1 MTSGAVRTSA
11 VCIVNPKAGMR
22 HANAE
27 DIDAVTRILREA
39 GFDLEIEETALPHPT
54 AGDLAR
60 RAVEAGREA
69 VIVAGGDGTVQAAA
83 HELLGTGVVLGILPF
98 GSFMNITKGLGIPL
112 DALAA
117 ARVIVD
123 RHVRKADVG
132 EVHGEVFFESAG
144 IGIDAELFGAA
155 RAAERG
161 RWRRAL
167 RRVWRSARQGSHRM
181 RVVTAKGERWVHA
194 YQALVLNSPFYT
206 WSFPVTPSG
215 NMHDGLLEVVLF
227 PRMGRRAL
235 VRSLFRLW
243 REGRHEEQPV
253 VLQEREV
260 TVESDARLPIHA
272 DGRVVGTLPATFTCR
287 AGVLAVYAPE
297 PDPEPRPS

>member
-1 MTSGAVRTSA
+1 MATTVRTKA
-11 VCIVNPKAGMR
+11 LCIFNPKAGMR

-27 DIDAVTRILREA
+27 DIEAVTRILDEA
-39 GFDLEIEETALPHPT
+39 GFDLEIQETALPHPT
-54 AGDLAR
+54 AGELAR
-60 RAVEAGREA
+60 RAVAAGQEA

-83 HELLGTGVVLGILPF
+83 QELLGTGVVLGILPF
-98 GSFMNITKGLGIPL
+98 GRFMNITKGLGIPL
-112 DALAA
+112 DPLAA
-117 ARVIVD
+117 ARVIAD
-123 RHVRKADVG
+123 RHVRNADVG
-132 EVHGEVFFESAG
+132 EVHGQVFFESAG
-144 IGIDAELFGAA
+144 IGLDAELFGAA

-167 RRVWRSARQGSHRM
+167 MRVWRWVTQRSHRM

-206 WSFPVTPSG
+206 WSFPVAPSG

-227 PRMGRRAL
+227 PRMGRLTL

-243 REGRHEEQPV
+243 REGRHEAQPV
-253 VLQEREV
+253 VLHEREV
-260 TVESDARLPIHA
+260 TVEAYARLPIHA
-272 DGRVVGTLPATFTCR
+272 DGRLVGTLPATFKCR

-297 PDPEPRPS
+297 ADPEPQPS